1 MKQLII
7 LILLL
12 SISNSCLANTNSI
25 AIDAVKSHKEI
36 THFLADKPFTNYK
49 VTYQEIEL
57 GNICGVIGC
66 HWRKIVSVIVSSKSA
81 NSPTTTILALVEGT
95 IPSRNIPPTVSFITL
110 KSKSPNTL
118 VFID

>member
-36 THFLADKPFTNYK
+36 TRFLVDKPLTNYN

-57 GNICGVIGC
+57 GNICGFIGC
-66 HWRKIVSVIVSSKSA
+66 HWRKIVSVKVSSKTA
-81 NSPTTTILALVEGT
+81 NSPTTTILALVKGT
-95 IPSRNIPPTVSFITL
+95 IPSRNIPTTVSFITL
-110 KSKSPNTL
+110 KNKLSNTL
-118 VFID
+118 VFVD